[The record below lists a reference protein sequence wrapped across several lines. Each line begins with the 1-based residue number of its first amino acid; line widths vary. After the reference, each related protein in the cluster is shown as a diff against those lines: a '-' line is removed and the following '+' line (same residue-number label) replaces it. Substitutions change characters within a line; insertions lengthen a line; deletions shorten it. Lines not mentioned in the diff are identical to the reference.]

1 MINYIIQVVLFQV
14 LFLVIYD
21 FFLSKET
28 FFTKNRWYLLSTP
41 ILSFLIPF
49 IKIPTFQKA
58 VPQEFMVYLP
68 EIILSPE
75 KVIQEMAWYQSINYL
90 HILFGIGVVIFSLLF
105 LVKIVQIDKLK
116 RSYKRVKKDGYTLV
130 LIPKQTKAF
139 SFFSY
144 IFLGEEIP
152 TAQKEQII
160 AHELVHSRQK
170 HSFDLLF
177 FEFLKIVMWFNP
189 MIFIYQK
196 RITLVHEYISDA
208 VATKASPK
216 ENYINQLLS
225 NFFQVENIAFI
236 NQFYTQTLIKKR
248 IIMMKKKQSKKMNQ
262 LKYLVLIP
270 VLLSMLFYTSCSSS
284 RQVTKTAKAIEITEE
299 VVEVE
304 EVEVSIESVS
314 FMKIEKGPTFPGCET
329 GDKDCFSKMVQKHF
343 GRNFDTKL
351 PNSLGLSVGK
361 KRVFIGFKVDVNG
374 SVVGIRVRAPHPEIK
389 AEAIRVM
396 KTLPKMLPGQI
407 KGENVAVN
415 YTIPFILLIDKVP
428 SSSSNVKPFSP
439 VTPISTVASL
449 DGSVNFMSIE
459 TAPTFP
465 GCNTGDKDC
474 FSKMVQ
480 KHFSRNFDAKLPNSL
495 GLSAGK
501 KRIFIGFK
509 VDVNGDVVGIKVRAP
524 HVKIKEEVIRVMR
537 SLPKMTPG
545 KQNGQEVIVNY
556 NIPFALMVDEV
567 TKG

>member
-270 VLLSMLFYTSCSSS
+270 VLLSMLFYTSCSENSS
-284 RQVTKTAKAIEITEE
+284 GEILTNKEIQTRYSNKDG
-299 VVEVE
+299 VLI
-304 EVEVSIESVS
+304 S
-314 FMKIEKGPTFPGCET
+314 EKGEKET
-329 GDKDCFSKMVQKHF
+329 YLDSFFGFQK
-343 GRNFDTKL
+343 
-351 PNSLGLSVGK
+351 P
-361 KRVFIGFKVDVNG
+361 
-374 SVVGIRVRAPHPEIK
+374 
-389 AEAIRVM
+389 
-396 KTLPKMLPGQI
+396 I
-407 KGENVAVN
+407 KGEEISLKDLSTQEREEYDSLVSR
-415 YTIPFILLIDKVP
+415 FKGKLKEDSGFSESILENISAHLYKMSNGRNMYAMIIDVQRVSERIEKENIK
-428 SSSSNVKPFSP
+428 SE
-439 VTPISTVASL
+439 
-449 DGSVNFMSIE
+449 DVNFLKIE

-480 KHFSRNFDAKLPNSL
+480 KHFGRNFNAKLPNSL

-501 KRIFIGFK
+501 KRVFIGFN
-509 VDVNGDVVGIKVRAP
+509 VAVNGDIVDVKAMAP

-537 SLPKMTPG
+537 SLPKMIPG

-556 NIPFALMVDEV
+556 NIPFSLLVDEV
-567 TKG
+567 TTD

>member
-14 LFLVIYD
+14 LFLAIYD

-41 ILSFLIPF
+41 IVSFLLPLVQIPS
-49 IKIPTFQKA
+49 FQKA
-58 VPQEFMVYLP
+58 IPQAYIYYMP

-75 KVIQEMAWYQSINYL
+75 RIIQEASWYQSVNYL
-90 HILFGIGVVIFSLLF
+90 DILFGIGVLLF
-105 LVKIVQIDKLK
+105 SIFFFSKVLQLIHLT
-116 RSYKRVKKDGYTLV
+116 RVYRGIKKEGYTLV
-130 LIPKQTKAF
+130 LIPKQSKAF
-139 SFFSY
+139 SFFNY

-152 TAQKEQII
+152 DAQKEQII
-160 AHELVHSRQK
+160 AHELVHSKQK
-170 HSFDLLF
+170 HSLDLLF
-177 FEFLKIVMWFNP
+177 FELLKIVMWFNP
-189 MIFIYQK
+189 MVYIYQK

-208 VATKASPK
+208 VATKSEPK
-216 ENYINQLLS
+216 DAYINQLLS

-236 NQFYTQTLIKKR
+236 NQFYKQTLIKKR

-284 RQVTKTAKAIEITEE
+284 RKVNKNEVTKKEEIIEIQKIEE
-299 VVEVE
+299 
-304 EVEVSIESVS
+304 ITESVS
-314 FMKIEKGPTFPGCET
+314 FIKIEKGPTFPGCDI
-329 GDKDCFSKMVQKHF
+329 GDKDCFSKNVQKHF
-343 GRNFDTKL
+343 SRNFNSKL
-351 PNSLGLSVGK
+351 PNSLGLSAGK

-374 SVVGIRVRAPHPEIK
+374 GVVDVKVRAPHPKLK
-389 AEAIRVM
+389 AEVLRVM

-415 YTIPFILLIDKVP
+415 YTIPFTLLIDKVP
-428 SSSSNVKPFSP
+428 FSSKAKMSKEK
-439 VTPISTVASL
+439 SL
-449 DGSVNFMSIE
+449 DGSVNFMRIE

-465 GCNTGDKDC
+465 GCSTGDKDC

-501 KRIFIGFK
+501 KRVFIGFK
-509 VDVNGDVVGIKVRAP
+509 VAVNGDIVDVQARAP
-524 HVKIKEEVIRVMR
+524 HIKIKEEVIRVMR
-537 SLPKMTPG
+537 SLPKMMPG
-545 KQNGQEVIVNY
+545 KQDGKNVVVNY
-556 NIPFALMVDEV
+556 NIPFTLMVDEV
-567 TKG
+567 TKD

>member
-14 LFLVIYD
+14 LFLAIYD

-41 ILSFLIPF
+41 IVSFLLPLVQIPS
-49 IKIPTFQKA
+49 FQKA
-58 VPQEFMVYLP
+58 IPQAYIYYMP

-75 KVIQEMAWYQSINYL
+75 RIIQEASWYQSVNYL
-90 HILFGIGVVIFSLLF
+90 DILFGIGVLLF
-105 LVKIVQIDKLK
+105 SIFFFSKVLQLIHLT
-116 RSYKRVKKDGYTLV
+116 RVYRGIKKEGYTLV
-130 LIPKQTKAF
+130 LIPKQSKAF
-139 SFFSY
+139 SFFNY

-152 TAQKEQII
+152 DAQKEQII
-160 AHELVHSRQK
+160 AHELVHSKQK
-170 HSFDLLF
+170 HSLDLLF
-177 FEFLKIVMWFNP
+177 FELLKIVMWFNP
-189 MIFIYQK
+189 MVYSYQK

-208 VATKASPK
+208 IATKSEPK
-216 ENYINQLLS
+216 DAYINQLLS

-236 NQFYTQTLIKKR
+236 NQFYKQTLIKKR

-284 RQVTKTAKAIEITEE
+284 RKVNKNEVTKKEEIIEIQKIEE
-299 VVEVE
+299 
-304 EVEVSIESVS
+304 ITESVS
-314 FMKIEKGPTFPGCET
+314 FIKIEKGPTFPGCDI
-329 GDKDCFSKMVQKHF
+329 GDKDCFSKNVQKHF
-343 GRNFDTKL
+343 SRNFNSKL
-351 PNSLGLSVGK
+351 PNSLGLSAGK

-374 SVVGIRVRAPHPEIK
+374 GVVDVKVRAPHPKLK
-389 AEAIRVM
+389 AEVLRVM

-415 YTIPFILLIDKVP
+415 YTIPFTLLIDKVP
-428 SSSSNVKPFSP
+428 FSSKAKMSKEK
-439 VTPISTVASL
+439 SL

-465 GCNTGDKDC
+465 GCSTGDKDC

-501 KRIFIGFK
+501 KRVFIGFK
-509 VDVNGDVVGIKVRAP
+509 VAVNGDIVDVQARAP
-524 HVKIKEEVIRVMR
+524 HIKIKEEVIRVMR
-537 SLPKMTPG
+537 SLPKMMPG
-545 KQNGQEVIVNY
+545 KQDGKNVVVNY
-556 NIPFALMVDEV
+556 NIPFTLLVDEV
-567 TKG
+567 TKD

>member
-14 LFLVIYD
+14 LFLAIYD

-41 ILSFLIPF
+41 FVSFLLPLVHIPS
-49 IKIPTFQKA
+49 FQKA
-58 VPQEFMVYLP
+58 IPQAYIYYMP

-75 KVIQEMAWYQSINYL
+75 RIIQEASWYQSVNYL
-90 HILFGIGVVIFSLLF
+90 AILFGIGVLLF
-105 LVKIVQIDKLK
+105 SIFFFSKVLQLIHLT
-116 RSYKRVKKDGYTLV
+116 RVYRGIKKEGYTLV
-130 LIPKQTKAF
+130 LIPKQSKAF
-139 SFFSY
+139 SFFNY

-152 TAQKEQII
+152 DTQKEQII
-160 AHELVHSRQK
+160 AHELVHSKQK
-170 HSFDLLF
+170 HSLDLLF
-177 FEFLKIVMWFNP
+177 FELLKIVMWFNP
-189 MIFIYQK
+189 MVYSYQK

-208 VATKASPK
+208 IATKSEPK
-216 ENYINQLLS
+216 DAYINQLLS

-236 NQFYTQTLIKKR
+236 NQFYKQTLIKKR

-284 RQVTKTAKAIEITEE
+284 RKVNKNEVTKKEEIIEIQKIEE
-299 VVEVE
+299 
-304 EVEVSIESVS
+304 ITESVS
-314 FMKIEKGPTFPGCET
+314 FIKIEKGPTFPGCDI
-329 GDKDCFSKMVQKHF
+329 GDKDCFSKNVQKHF
-343 GRNFDTKL
+343 SRNFNSKL
-351 PNSLGLSVGK
+351 PNSLGLSAGK

-374 SVVGIRVRAPHPEIK
+374 GVVDVKVRAPHPKLK
-389 AEAIRVM
+389 AEVLRVM

-415 YTIPFILLIDKVP
+415 YTIPFTLLIDKVP
-428 SSSSNVKPFSP
+428 FSSRAKMSKEK
-439 VTPISTVASL
+439 SL

-465 GCNTGDKDC
+465 GCSTGDKDC

-501 KRIFIGFK
+501 KRVFIGFK
-509 VDVNGDVVGIKVRAP
+509 VAVNGDIVDVQARAP
-524 HVKIKEEVIRVMR
+524 HIKIKEEVIRVMR
-537 SLPKMTPG
+537 SLPKMIPG
-545 KQNGQEVIVNY
+545 KQDGKNVVVNY
-556 NIPFALMVDEV
+556 NIPFILVVDEV
-567 TKG
+567 TKD

>member
-58 VPQEFMVYLP
+58 VPQEFIVYLP

-152 TAQKEQII
+152 TAQKEHII

-270 VLLSMLFYTSCSSS
+270 VLLSMLFYTSCSENSS
-284 RQVTKTAKAIEITEE
+284 KEITGEKE
-299 VVEVE
+299 LQTFYFNKDGALKSMKGEQE
-304 EVEVSIESVS
+304 TYLDS
-314 FMKIEKGPTFPGCET
+314 F
-329 GDKDCFSKMVQKHF
+329 
-343 GRNFDTKL
+343 
-351 PNSLGLSVGK
+351 VG
-361 KRVFIGFKVDVNG
+361 FQN
-374 SVVGIRVRAPHPEIK
+374 P
-389 AEAIRVM
+389 
-396 KTLPKMLPGQI
+396 I
-407 KGENVAVN
+407 KGEEISLKDLSIQEREE
-415 YTIPFILLIDKVP
+415 YDLLVSRSKGKLKEDSGFSESSLENISYPLYKMSNGRSMYVIIVIEEDKVVERIEKENIN
-428 SSSSNVKPFSP
+428 SE
-439 VTPISTVASL
+439 
-449 DGSVNFMSIE
+449 DVNFLKIE

-465 GCNTGDKDC
+465 GCSSGDKDC

-480 KHFSRNFDAKLPNSL
+480 KHFSRNFDARLPNGL

-501 KRIFIGFK
+501 KRVFIGFK

-524 HVKIKEEVIRVMR
+524 HSEIKEEALRVMR
-537 SLPKMTPG
+537 SLPKMMPG
-545 KQNGQEVIVNY
+545 QQDGVKIGVSY
-556 NIPFALMVDEV
+556 TIPFILIVD
-567 TKG
+567 

>member
-49 IKIPTFQKA
+49 IKIPKFQRA

-284 RQVTKTAKAIEITEE
+284 RQVTKTAKAIEIIEG
-299 VVEVE
+299 VE

-314 FMKIEKGPTFPGCET
+314 FTKIEKGPTFPGCE
-329 GDKDCFSKMVQKHF
+329 
-343 GRNFDTKL
+343 
-351 PNSLGLSVGK
+351 
-361 KRVFIGFKVDVNG
+361 
-374 SVVGIRVRAPHPEIK
+374 
-389 AEAIRVM
+389 
-396 KTLPKMLPGQI
+396 
-407 KGENVAVN
+407 
-415 YTIPFILLIDKVP
+415 
-428 SSSSNVKPFSP
+428 
-439 VTPISTVASL
+439 
-449 DGSVNFMSIE
+449 
-459 TAPTFP
+459 
-465 GCNTGDKDC
+465 TGDKDC

-509 VDVNGDVVGIKVRAP
+509 VDVNGDVAGIKVRAP

-567 TKG
+567 TKD

>member
-41 ILSFLIPF
+41 ILSFLLPL
-49 IKIPTFQKA
+49 IKIPSFQKV
-58 VPQEFMVYLP
+58 VPQEFIVYLP

-75 KVIQEMAWYQSINYL
+75 NVIKEMAWYQSVNYL

-105 LVKIVQIDKLK
+105 TVKILQIAKLK
-116 RSYKRVKKDGYTLV
+116 RSYKRVKKEGYTLV

-152 TAQKEQII
+152 NAQKEQII
-160 AHELVHSRQK
+160 AHELVHSKQK

-177 FEFLKIVMWFNP
+177 FEFFKIIMWFNP

-216 ENYINQLLS
+216 EKYINQLLS

-248 IIMMKKKQSKKMNQ
+248 IIMMKKKQSNKMNQ

-270 VLLSMLFYTSCSSS
+270 VLLSMLFYTSCASS
-284 RQVTKTAKAIEITEE
+284 REGTKVEKIENI
-299 VVEVE
+299 
-304 EVEVSIESVS
+304 SESVS
-314 FMKIEKGPTFPGCET
+314 FMKIEKGPTFPGCDF
-329 GDKDCFSKMVQKHF
+329 GDKDCFSKNIQKHF
-343 GRNFDTKL
+343 SRNFDSKL
-351 PNSLGLSVGK
+351 PNGLGLSAGK

-374 SVVGIRVRAPHPEIK
+374 DV
-389 AEAIRVM
+389 
-396 KTLPKMLPGQI
+396 
-407 KGENVAVN
+407 
-415 YTIPFILLIDKVP
+415 
-428 SSSSNVKPFSP
+428 
-439 VTPISTVASL
+439 
-449 DGSVNFMSIE
+449 
-459 TAPTFP
+459 
-465 GCNTGDKDC
+465 
-474 FSKMVQ
+474 
-480 KHFSRNFDAKLPNSL
+480 
-495 GLSAGK
+495 
-501 KRIFIGFK
+501 
-509 VDVNGDVVGIKVRAP
+509 VDVKVRAP
-524 HVKIKEEVIRVMR
+524 HSEIKEEALRVMS
-537 SLPKMTPG
+537 SLPKMIPG
-545 KQNGQEVIVNY
+545 EQDGVKIVVSY
-556 NIPFALMVDEV
+556 TIPFTLMVD
-567 TKG
+567 

>member
-1 MINYIIQVVLFQV
+1 MINYIIQVVLLQV
-14 LFLVIYD
+14 LFLAFYD

-41 ILSFLIPF
+41 VVSFLLPLVQIPS
-49 IKIPTFQKA
+49 FQKA
-58 VPQEFMVYLP
+58 IPQEYVTFLP

-75 KVIQEMAWYQSINYL
+75 RIIQEAPWYQSVNYL
-90 HILFGIGVVIFSLLF
+90 DVFFLVGVVLFSILFATK
-105 LVKIVQIDKLK
+105 LVKIIKLI
-116 RSYKRVKKDGYTLV
+116 RAYKLRKKDVYILV
-130 LIPKQTKAF
+130 LIPKQSKAF
-139 SFFSY
+139 SFFNY

-152 TAQKEQII
+152 DTQKEQII
-160 AHELVHSRQK
+160 AHELVHSKQK

-177 FEFLKIVMWFNP
+177 FELLKIVMWFNP
-189 MIFIYQK
+189 MVYSYQK

-208 VATKASPK
+208 VATKSEPK
-216 ENYINQLLS
+216 DEYINQLLS

-236 NQFYTQTLIKKR
+236 NQFYKQTLIKKR

-262 LKYLVLIP
+262 LKYLLLIP

-284 RQVTKTAKAIEITEE
+284 RQVTKTVKAIEITK
-299 VVEVE
+299 EVE

-343 GRNFDTKL
+343 GRNFDAKL
-351 PNSLGLSVGK
+351 PNSLGLSAGK

-374 SVVGIRVRAPHPEIK
+374 GVVDVKVRAPHPKLK
-389 AEAIRVM
+389 AEVLRVM

-415 YTIPFILLIDKVP
+415 YTIPFTLLIDKVP
-428 SSSSNVKPFSP
+428 SSSSSNVEPFSP
-439 VTPISTVASL
+439 VTPISPVASL

-501 KRIFIGFK
+501 KRVFIGFN
-509 VDVNGDVVGIKVRAP
+509 VAVNGDIVDVQARAP

-537 SLPKMTPG
+537 SLPKMIPG

-556 NIPFALMVDEV
+556 NIPFSLLVDEV
-567 TKG
+567 TKD